1 LNYDAIVIGGG
12 AAGLFCAQAAG
23 RRGRRVLVLEHQA
36 RLGNKILISGGG
48 RCNFTNLGATA
59 ANYVTGGSPH
69 FMKSALARCTPQ
81 DFLALVERHGIA
93 WHERKHRQLFC
104 DHSSKAIV
112 QLLEDECADAGVEVR
127 LNCRV
132 LRQAEGGS
140 WAVERIG
147 DSSVPAPSL
156 RDPDLWKVGEPTESP
171 SPALTGTLSRSEGE
185 RDGVRGYVSIPR
197 AESSRASGS
206 RCLSQYQLSTTAG
219 TFAARALVIATG
231 GLSFPKLGATPFGYE
246 IAQQFGVKIVPVR
259 PGLVPVTWSP
269 ADREHFAELSGIAF
283 DCVASLRPDVPAF
296 REAVLFTHRGLSGP
310 AILQISSHW
319 RAGETVRLN
328 LLPDHSAA
336 DLLAANR
343 SGGREVKTALRQV
356 LPERFVQAWCARHA
370 PARPIAQLSR
380 AELETLSRN
389 LHAWEITPAGDEG
402 YPKAEVTVGGVD
414 TRELSSKTLECR
426 DVPGLFFIGEVVDVT
441 GWLGGYNFQWAWAS
455 GHAAGQAV

>member
-1 LNYDAIVIGGG
+1 LNYDVIIIGGG
-12 AAGLFCAQAAG
+12 AAGLFCARVAG
-23 RRGRRVLVLEHQA
+23 LRRRRVLVLEHNA

-59 ANYVTGGSPH
+59 ANYVTRGSPN
-69 FMKSALARCTPQ
+69 FLKSALARCTPQ

-93 WHERKHRQLFC
+93 WHERKHGQLFC
-104 DHSSKAIV
+104 VHSSKQIL
-112 QLLEDECADAGVEVR
+112 QLLEDECAGAGVEVR

-132 LRQAEGGS
+132 LRRAEGGS
-140 WAVERIG
+140 WTVERTADG
-147 DSSVPAPSL
+147 ANPASSP
-156 RDPDLWKVGEPTESP
+156 
-171 SPALTGTLSRSEGE
+171 
-185 RDGVRGYVSIPR
+185 
-197 AESSRASGS
+197 
-206 RCLSQYQLSTTAG
+206 YQLSTTAG
-219 TFAARALVIATG
+219 TFTARSLVIATG

-246 IAQQFGVKIVPVR
+246 IAQQFGVKLVPVR
-259 PGLVPVTWSP
+259 PGLVPFTWSP
-269 ADREHFAELSGIAF
+269 ADREPLAGLSGIAF
-283 DCVASLRPDVPAF
+283 DCVASLRPDGPSF

-319 RAGETVRLN
+319 RAGEAVRLN

-336 DLLAANR
+336 DLLVANR

-370 PARPIAQLSR
+370 PTRPIAQLSR
-380 AELETLSRN
+380 AELEALSRN

-426 DVPGLFFIGEVVDVT
+426 HVPGLFFIGEVVDVT

-455 GHAAGQAV
+455 GQAAGQAV

>member
-1 LNYDAIVIGGG
+1 LNYDVIIIGGG
-12 AAGLFCAQAAG
+12 AAGLFCARVAG
-23 RRGRRVLVLEHQA
+23 FRGRSVLLLEHQA
-36 RLGNKILISGGG
+36 RLGSKILISGGG

-59 ANYVTGGSPH
+59 ANYVTRGSPH
-69 FMKSALARCTPQ
+69 FVKSALARCTPQ

-104 DHSSKAIV
+104 DHSSKQIL

-132 LRQAEGGS
+132 LRREDGGS
-140 WAVERIG
+140 WTVERIT
-147 DSSVPAPSL
+147 DRANPAS
-156 RDPDLWKVGEPTESP
+156 
-171 SPALTGTLSRSEGE
+171 
-185 RDGVRGYVSIPR
+185 
-197 AESSRASGS
+197 
-206 RCLSQYQLSTTAG
+206 SQYQLATTAG
-219 TFAARALVIATG
+219 TFTARSFVIATG

-246 IAQQFGVKIVPVR
+246 IAQQFSVNLIPMR
-259 PGLVPVTWSP
+259 PGLVPLTWSP
-269 ADREHFAELSGIAF
+269 ADRAQFAELSGLAF
-283 DCVASLRPDVPAF
+283 DCVASLGPDAPSF

-328 LLPDHSAA
+328 LLPDHAAA

-343 SGGREVKTALRQV
+343 SGRREVKTVLRQV
-356 LPERFVQAWCARHA
+356 LPERFVQVWCARHA
-370 PARPIAQLSR
+370 PAKPIAQLSR
-380 AELETLSRN
+380 AELGALSQN
-389 LHAWEITPAGDEG
+389 LHAWEIAPTGDEG
-402 YPKAEVTVGGVD
+402 YPKAEVTTGGVD

-426 DVPGLFFIGEVVDVT
+426 NVPGLFFIGEVVDVT